1 MRNDITIHPHERVD
15 DLHRDGHL
23 IIQDPKRFCFG
34 VDAVILSGFAK
45 VKKGE
50 NVLDLGTGT
59 GIIPILL
66 AAKTEGKHFTGL
78 EIQTESAEMANR
90 SVLLNELEERVS
102 IKEGDIKEAVQLFGA
117 SSFDVVTSNP
127 PYMNEG
133 GGLVNPFAA
142 KAIARHEILCS
153 LEDVVAAAARLL
165 RPLGRFYM
173 IHRPHRLTDIMG
185 RQAHGE
191 GGCTSGDLSG
201 TAGIYRGNCR
211 DLLRKGTGVRRLFMA
226 GYGRNIVSLCHAHR
240 QSGGYYPAGAQ
251 ADGTRGCDCGG
262 GYAQYLKTTESFR
275 D

>member
-1 MRNDITIHPHERVD
+1 M
-15 DLHRDGHL
+15 
-23 IIQDPKRFCFG
+23 
-34 VDAVILSGFAK
+34 DAVILSGFAK

-173 IHRPHRLTDIMG
+173 IHRPHRLTDIMV
-185 RQAHGE
+185 
-191 GGCTSGDLSG
+191 
-201 TAGIYRGNCR
+201 
-211 DLLRKGTGVRRLFMA
+211 LLRQYRLEPKRIRFVQPYADKEPTMVLVEAARGGKPMVKVDAPLVIYQAPQEYTEEIVEIYYGKG
-226 GYGRNIVSLCHAHR
+226 
-240 QSGGYYPAGAQ
+240 Q
-251 ADGTRGCDCGG
+251 A
-262 GYAQYLKTTESFR
+262 
-275 D
+275 